1 MSSRNLLERLDR
13 LDKSSSNF
21 HDRLC
26 NVLYAREYR
35 QCLLNLQDDD
45 LMWFVEYLDR
55 VRCGIAIP
63 RTSLR
68 QRRLLVSS
76 ILLVSHSGSVYENSE
91 AYVAP
96 G

>member
-1 MSSRNLLERLDR
+1 MSSRNLLEWLDR
-13 LDKSSSNF
+13 LDESSSTF
-21 HDRLC
+21 HDQLC

-35 QCLLNLQDDD
+35 RCVLNLQDDD
-45 LMWFVEYLDR
+45 LMRFAEYLDR

-68 QRRLLVSS
+68 QCRFLVFS